1 MLVHG
6 GNHDVKYKIKIFVI
20 VYIIGGG
27 NVKDTIG
34 YTVPQKHFMNSL
46 LFDQLMHQIDVLI
59 SSKQKEWEDKLQVL
73 RTQLQCR
80 ERDLSSL
87 RVTVQEK
94 EAQVQVP
101 RVLNLDFSFRT
112 GY

>member
-1 MLVHG
+1 
-6 GNHDVKYKIKIFVI
+6 
-20 VYIIGGG
+20 
-27 NVKDTIG
+27 
-34 YTVPQKHFMNSL
+34 
-46 LFDQLMHQIDVLI
+46 
-59 SSKQKEWEDKLQVL
+59 VL

-101 RVLNLDFSFRT
+101 RVLYLDSSFIGVQNWVLILAIT
-112 GY
+112 FHEKVCYSLVKE